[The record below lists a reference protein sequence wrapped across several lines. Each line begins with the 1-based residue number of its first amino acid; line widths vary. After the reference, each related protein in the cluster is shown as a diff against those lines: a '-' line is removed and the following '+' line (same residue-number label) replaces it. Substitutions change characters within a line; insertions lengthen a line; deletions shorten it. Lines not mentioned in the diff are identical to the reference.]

1 MTFYTTTLSSGSL
14 EILTADGAQMVSI
27 EPNSGSSCTVLG
39 SLPFKGLTP
48 TAIVL
53 DANQVLTISSDTP
66 TSPLNGITITH
77 VSGTIDIIVGVA

>member
-14 EILTADGAQMVSI
+14 EILTADGAQMISI

-39 SLPFKGLTP
+39 SLPFKGLSP
-48 TAIVL
+48 SAITL
-53 DANQVLTISSDTP
+53 DANQVLTISSNTP

-77 VSGTIDIIVGVA
+77 VSGTIDIIVGV

>member
-48 TAIVL
+48 TAIIL
-53 DANQVLTISSDTP
+53 DANQVLTISSNTP

-77 VSGTIDIIVGVA
+77 VSGTVDIVVGV